1 MDPFG
6 KKEIKLQLNWQEE
19 MEKLRLRMRMRNCV
33 GIVKINDTIYR
44 ILYGQYLEFFSMKNS
59 EHNIYE
65 LQLVAN
71 DQFFYL

>member
-1 MDPFG
+1 
-6 KKEIKLQLNWQEE
+6 

-71 DQFFYL
+71 SQFFYL